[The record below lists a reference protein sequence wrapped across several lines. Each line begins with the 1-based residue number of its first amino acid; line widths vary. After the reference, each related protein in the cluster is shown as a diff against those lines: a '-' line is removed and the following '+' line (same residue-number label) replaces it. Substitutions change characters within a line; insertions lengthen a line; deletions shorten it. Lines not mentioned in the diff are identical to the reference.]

1 MDRNLLDLYEDGG
14 RKLLKAID
22 GLTEADFTS
31 FPVPGTWSI
40 KQVVAHL
47 TDCDLVFSDRMKR
60 VIAEDSPTLQ
70 GFDESKWAAG
80 LHYQLQSAQNLAAL
94 FDLNRRVT
102 IDVLRLLPPAAFA
115 RTGTHTERGVQTL
128 ETVLTYAV
136 NHLDHHLK
144 FIYAKREALG
154 KLMW

>member
-22 GLTEADFTS
+22 GLTEADLTS

-47 TDCDLVFSDRMKR
+47 ADCDLVFSDRMKR
-60 VIAEDSPTLQ
+60 VIAEDNPTLQ

-80 LHYQLQSAQNLAAL
+80 LHYQLQSATELAAL
-94 FDLNRRVT
+94 FDLNRRVMT
-102 IDVLRLLPPAAFA
+102 NLLRLLPPATFA
-115 RTGTHTERGVQTL
+115 RTGTHTERGVQSV
-128 ETVLTYAV
+128 EAILTYAV

-144 FIYAKREALG
+144 FVYAKREALG